1 MKKGYKSP
9 RIYSVTI
16 PLKMKE
22 KASMHIK
29 MKYTLMLIIN
39 LLHRSTKAVRFHSHP
54 CTARHLHSS
63 RQIPRIHL
71 AVFHYF
77 Y

>member
-54 CTARHLHSS
+54 CTARHFTSFYFHN
-63 RQIPRIHL
+63 PVIHEK
-71 AVFHYF
+71 YCPQ
-77 Y
+77 